1 MPLAHFAVAVKGA
14 AWTDPDSI
22 ALMVMQTMLG
32 GWDKYASAG
41 KHMGYSI
48 NLFCQIDLLS
58 SVMIVVDEYWPGSS
72 AWRIVSS
79 FDRG

>member
-32 GWDKYASAG
+32 GWNKSASAG
-41 KHMGYSI
+41 KHMGYFA
-48 NLFCQIDLLS
+48 NLLF
-58 SVMIVVDEYWPGSS
+58 
-72 AWRIVSS
+72 RIVLVL
-79 FDRG
+79 